1 MIAMP
6 VDPAAAAFP
15 APHIAVREAWLA
27 TSHEPV
33 LDAGLPIID
42 PHHHIWHRPHE
53 RYTPQ
58 DLLDDLT
65 DGHDIVATVFVQCR
79 SMYRTEGPPALQPV
93 GETEFVNAVADAALA
108 TGGPRIAAG
117 IVGMADLMLGD
128 EVRPVLEAHLAAAPR
143 RLRGIRNMT
152 TSHPEIVSS
161 FGRIPPQRLLDPG
174 FQRGFSHLA
183 PLGLSY
189 DVWAYHTQLGEV
201 RQLAERF
208 PQTAIILDHIGGPL
222 GLGPFHDQ
230 RDAVFADWAKAI
242 HALSACPNV
251 SVKLGGFGMHLLGLD
266 FHKASVA
273 PDSATLA
280 NAIRPYVET
289 CIEAFG
295 ARRCMFESN
304 FPVDKGMF
312 SYRAMWNAF
321 KRIAAGASADER
333 HALFSGTAARVYRIP
348 PASV

>member
-1 MIAMP
+1 
-6 VDPAAAAFP
+6 
-15 APHIAVREAWLA
+15 
-27 TSHEPV
+27 
-33 LDAGLPIID
+33 
-42 PHHHIWHRPHE
+42 
-53 RYTPQ
+53 
-58 DLLDDLT
+58 
-65 DGHDIVATVFVQCR
+65 
-79 SMYRTEGPPALQPV
+79 
-93 GETEFVNAVADAALA
+93 
-108 TGGPRIAAG
+108 
-117 IVGMADLMLGD
+117 
-128 EVRPVLEAHLAAAPR
+128 
-143 RLRGIRNMT
+143 MT